1 MRGVAEGRK
10 DALVAGSDSSLLT
23 EGPRAIPRLRLQHY
37 EGWVSVA
44 RRL

>member
-23 EGPRAIPRLRLQHY
+23 KGPHAMPRLRLHY